1 MRELL
6 IVAFSLFF
14 VVGCIATF
22 LWIRTLER
30 RTSHLGWTDPRQA
43 IGKRRQ
49 IQFALCVAA
58 AAGIYLLAAYGPLRL
73 PGTAGVNGAGLV
85 LLLVSTVWFIF
96 RRDIAQYQ
104 YQTVMAMFNRN
115 RPEQDEA
122 QRQVKAMES
131 LGIGFSILLFST
143 GILLITLSTVFS

>member
-6 IVAFSLFF
+6 IVALGLFF

-22 LWIRTLER
+22 LWIRTVER

-43 IGKRRQ
+43 FAKRRL

-58 AAGIYLLAAYGPLRL
+58 AAAIYLLAVYGPLRF
-73 PGTAGVNGAGLV
+73 PGAAEVSVAGLV
-85 LLLVSTVWFIF
+85 AVLVSTVWFIF

-104 YQTVMAMFNRN
+104 YQTVMTMFNRN
-115 RPEQDEA
+115 RPEEEEA
-122 QRQVKAMES
+122 QRQIKAMEA
-131 LGIGFSILLFST
+131 LGIGFSILFFSA
-143 GILLITLSTVFS
+143 GILLIALSIAFS